1 MALFNYDECVPTEED
16 FREVAEA
23 KVSND
28 KSRALGGFA
37 CIDDSE
43 APFYYKLVRRFFACM
58 LLKWNEAAKACENLL
73 ISISNDVV
81 YDKATI
87 QVLIKTVQSLKAKFI
102 DAYEKY
108 KGAQNVPVP
117 AVNLGKPKNHE
128 VTPIDRRSDRAG
140 EIKVLLHGKTHDFYR
155 IITYDMRYGGSG
167 AKRNIAFGK
176 KENGIYQ
183 IKILGAEQMVGK
195 RCNDAVLFKS
205 VNEAKLFIA
214 NINHHNI
221 NTSYELDSL
230 RYCISDEPIKSEHY
244 DYITR
249 QWTSANIDSLD
260 NAVQVNTMC
269 GKAYI
274 LRDSEVCVE
283 SLEINNMNEA
293 IEKHD
298 TLNPKLFEHSESKHG
313 R

>member
-73 ISISNDVV
+73 ISVSNDVV

-87 QVLIKTVQSLKAKFI
+87 QTLIKTVQGLKARFI

-108 KGAQNVPVP
+108 KGAQNVPAP
-117 AVNLGKPKNHE
+117 EVNLGKPKNHE
-128 VTPIDRRSDRAG
+128 ITPIDRRSERAG
-140 EIKVLLHGKTHDFYR
+140 EVKVLLHGKTHDFYR

-230 RYCISDEPIKSEHY
+230 RYCISDEPIKSDHY
-244 DYITR
+244 DYVTR
-249 QWTSANIDSLD
+249 Q
-260 NAVQVNTMC
+260 
-269 GKAYI
+269 
-274 LRDSEVCVE
+274 
-283 SLEINNMNEA
+283 
-293 IEKHD
+293 
-298 TLNPKLFEHSESKHG
+298 
-313 R
+313 